1 MPDIGTFGMGVVGV
15 FNRTLPPRA
24 KTNYDPA
31 YELALEVQRWFHYR
45 HSIEVLVP
53 DSKIADTA
61 TLENVMER
69 GYRTLFRTKIRYWE
83 VLEPAVREHVREFK
97 DLFKDVLAEMEL
109 TKQG

>member
-69 GYRTLFRTKIRYWE
+69 GYRTCSGRRSGTGRSSSRPCGSTSGSSRTCSRTSLPRWS
-83 VLEPAVREHVREFK
+83 
-97 DLFKDVLAEMEL
+97 
-109 TKQG
+109 